1 MVLLTGFSSDKCSG
15 KLRMTEENM
24 NKRLLPEQIENK
36 WRDLARQLKFTEAV
50 IDSIE
55 IDKGPSITEC
65 CLAIIVRWTK
75 QKGDD
80 ATVEKFAEVLKKIGL
95 KSVAEQL
102 PGM

>member
-1 MVLLTGFSSDKCSG
+1 
-15 KLRMTEENM
+15 M
-24 NKRLLPEQIENK
+24 NKLLLPEQIENK

-55 IDKGPSITEC
+55 IDKGPSITERC
-65 CLAIIVRWTK
+65 IAIIVRWTI

>member
-1 MVLLTGFSSDKCSG
+1 
-15 KLRMTEENM
+15 MTEENI
-24 NKRLLPEQIENK
+24 NKHLLSEEIGNK

-55 IDKGPSITEC
+55 IDKGPSTTEC
-65 CLAIIVRWTK
+65 CIAIIVRWTK

>member
-1 MVLLTGFSSDKCSG
+1 
-15 KLRMTEENM
+15 M
-24 NKRLLPEQIENK
+24 NKRLLPEQIGNT

-55 IDKGPSITEC
+55 IDKDPSTTEC
-65 CLAIIVRWTK
+65 CIAIIVRWTK